1 MRYQTN
7 LLMKYEKSIKQIRK
21 DLNADSLIKLVKNT
35 FTDIPD
41 CRKNNASIPLID
53 ALMSGF
59 AIFSLKEKSL
69 LDFTKNQEKHG
80 DNLRSIY
87 GIESNITDTHLREM
101 LDPINPESIRPAF
114 KKVFNKLQRAKVLE
128 GFTFLDDYF
137 LLSLDGSGYFSSQKV
152 HCEHCMEKKSRD
164 GKITYHHQILGAAIV
179 HPDKREV
186 IPLFPEL
193 IQKQDGNTKNDCERN
208 AAKRFLEKF
217 RKDHPKLKVIIIEDG
232 LSSNAPHIKEL
243 KAHHCRFILGAK
255 PDDHTFLFN
264 QVAALNTLGK
274 ATELQIDEGDI
285 THKFLF
291 YNDLPLNESNQDV
304 RINFLEY
311 WEINRKT
318 NKTQHFTYVTD
329 FNITSENAYFLMR
342 GGRARWK
349 IENETFNTLKNQGYH
364 FEHNY
369 GHGYQHLSNT
379 FASLMM
385 LAFLVDQSLQ
395 ITCSLFKAAMK
406 KCGTR
411 TNFWSRVRSSFFELA
426 FDSMNKIYEAIYY
439 GTKKPTVEILYPNS
453 T

>member
-1 MRYQTN
+1 MQN
-7 LLMKYEKSIKQIRK
+7 EKSIKSIRK
-21 DLNADSLIKLVKNT
+21 DLNANSLIALVKNT

-41 CRKNNASIPLID
+41 CRRKNASIPLTD

-80 DNLRSIY
+80 DNLRSVY
-87 GIESNITDTHLREM
+87 GIESNMTDTHLREM
-101 LDPINPESIRPAF
+101 LDPIDPENIRPAF
-114 KKVFNKLQRAKVLE
+114 RKVFNRLQRANVLE
-128 GFTFLDDYF
+128 EFTFLGDHHI
-137 LLSLDGSGYFSSQKV
+137 LSLDGTGYFSSQKV
-152 HCEHCMEKKSRD
+152 HCAHCMEKTSGNG
-164 GKITYHHQILGAAIV
+164 GKKTYYHQILGAAIV
-179 HPDKREV
+179 HPDKKAV
-186 IPLFPEL
+186 IPLAPEI
-193 IQKQDGNTKNDCERN
+193 IQKQDGNSKNDCERN

-217 RKDHPKLKVIIIEDG
+217 RKDHPKLKVIVVEDG
-232 LSSNAPHIKEL
+232 LSSNAPHIKNL
-243 KAHHCRFILGAK
+243 KAHHCRFILGVK

-264 QVAALNTLGK
+264 QVAMLKTLEK
-274 ATELQIDEGDI
+274 VTELHISEENI
-285 THKFLF
+285 THKFSF

-311 WEINRKT
+311 WEINNKT
-318 NKTQHFTYVTD
+318 NTTQHFTYVTD
-329 FNITSENAYFLMR
+329 FYITDKNAYFLMR

-385 LAFLVDQSLQ
+385 LAFLIDQSLQ
-395 ITCSLFKAAMK
+395 ITCPLFNAAMK

-411 TNFWSRVRSSFFELA
+411 TNFWSQVKSFFFALA
-426 FDSMNKIYEAIYY
+426 FDGMNKIYEAIYY
-439 GTKKPTVEILYPNS
+439 GTEKPIAKILYPNS
-453 T
+453 S